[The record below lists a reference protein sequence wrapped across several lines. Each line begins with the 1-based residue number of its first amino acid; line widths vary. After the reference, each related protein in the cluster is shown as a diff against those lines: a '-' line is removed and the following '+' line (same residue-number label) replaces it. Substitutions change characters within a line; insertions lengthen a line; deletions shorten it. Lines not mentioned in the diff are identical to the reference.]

1 LNTKGWAI
9 WITGLPASGK
19 STLARHLKKKLL
31 EMERNT
37 QILESD
43 TLRRVFTPEPTY
55 TPKERDHFYNVLI
68 YVGKLLS
75 DNGINVIFDATANKR
90 VWRNAA
96 RNDIKDFME
105 VYLTCPLVTCRDRDN
120 KGIYRMAERGEAFTV
135 PGIQV
140 RYEEPLD
147 PELVLDC
154 VEDPYIL
161 VQKILVEMEIRGY
174 I

>member
-9 WITGLPASGK
+9 WITGLPSSGK

-31 EMERNT
+31 EREINT

-43 TLRRVFTPEPTY
+43 FLRRILTPEPTY
-55 TPKERDHFYNVLI
+55 SPKERDHFYKVMI

-96 RNDIKDFME
+96 RYEIKDFME
-105 VYLTCPLVTCRDRDN
+105 VYLTCPLVTCRERDP
-120 KGIYRMAERGEAFTV
+120 KGIYRMAERGEADTV

-140 RYEEPLD
+140 RYEEPID

-154 VEDPYIL
+154 LEDPYHL
-161 VQKILVEMEIRGY
+161 VQKILEEMKIRGY